1 MDISERVRE
10 IARSNESPFVLMD
23 LDIIEDNY
31 DQLVKDINGVRVF
44 YAVKANSHPRIIKR
58 LYELGSSF
66 DVASRGEIELL
77 LNMGIPGSRLSFGN
91 TIKKEEDIRFAFNK
105 GINYFAADA
114 EMELEKIARNAPGA
128 QVYLRLAMNGSDSDW
143 PLSRKFGTNI
153 DHVKKLV
160 VYANDLGLAPIGVS
174 FHVGSQCYDKYSWK
188 DALMQ
193 VADIFWFAKLEGI
206 KMTTINLGG
215 GIPVKYVRDIPTVA
229 EIAAVI
235 NESIDEY
242 FNFMERPTLFIEPGR
257 SMVGNAG
264 ILISRVLLRSSKEKK
279 DWVYIDAGVYH
290 GLMETIE
297 NLRYTVVVDGKD
309 DHPKKTFTLAGP
321 TCDSIDVVYDEVELP
336 EDITL
341 GDIVYFVNAG
351 AYTLDYKTH
360 FNGIE
365 GPYALFLDEVTTKSK
380 STHET
385 NVADS

>member
-10 IARSNESPFVLMD
+10 IARSNESPFVVMD
-23 LDIIEDNY
+23 LDIIESNY
-31 DQLVKDINGVRVF
+31 QDLIRNIEDVRVF

-58 LYELGSSF
+58 LYNLGSSF

-91 TIKKEEDIRFAFNK
+91 TIKKEEDIRFAYNM
-105 GINYFAADA
+105 GIQYFAADA
-114 EMELEKIARNAPGA
+114 EMELEKIARNAPDA
-128 QVYLRLAMNGSDSDW
+128 KIYLRLSMNGSDSDW

-153 DHVKKLV
+153 DHVKRLV
-160 VYANDLGLAPIGVS
+160 LYARDLGLAPVGVS

-193 VADIFWFAKLEGI
+193 VADVFWFAKLEGI
-206 KMTTINLGG
+206 KLNTINLGG
-215 GIPVKYVRDIPTVA
+215 GIPIKYVRDIPTVS
-229 EIAAVI
+229 EIANVI
-235 NESIDEY
+235 NDSIDEY

-264 ILISRVLLRSSKEKK
+264 ILVSRVLLRSSKEKK
-279 DWVYIDAGVYH
+279 DWLYIDAGVYH

-297 NLRYTVVVDGKD
+297 NLRYTLVVDGKEN
-309 DHPKKTFTLAGP
+309 HPKKTFTLAGP
-321 TCDSIDVVYDEVELP
+321 TCDSIDVVYDEVDLP
-336 EDITL
+336 EDTTL
-341 GDIVYFVNAG
+341 GDIVYFLNAG

-365 GPYALFLDEVTTKSK
+365 GPYAVFLDEVESKSK
-380 STHET
+380 EVTK
-385 NVADS
+385 A